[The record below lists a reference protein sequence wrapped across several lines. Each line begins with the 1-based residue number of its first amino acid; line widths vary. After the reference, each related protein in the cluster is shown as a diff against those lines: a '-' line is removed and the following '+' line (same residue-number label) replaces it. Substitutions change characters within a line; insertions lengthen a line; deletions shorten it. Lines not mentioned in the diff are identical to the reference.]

1 MAKFHTVAVATLL
14 SSLLCPTAA
23 APALVWNSSSSI
35 SESVYISQQVASS
48 SLFQDVTTNIASND
62 DLALVFVLQRASNGD
77 ENLSALAGSGAL
89 PSISNIA
96 GTTVYSHVDGIEG
109 PRSVLRDL
117 SNDAVMI
124 DMSALDGKLTGEIP
138 AVAGRKKKAARRKL
152 LEANKVII
160 NVDNSVDVSELDA
173 VVANAI
179 QNEKVKSVVLTAA
192 RSAKETKD
200 AKILKK
206 MIAKK
211 NRKVAKNAPR
221 RRLEQD
227 NNGNNQGNNGDNEAV
242 YYVYMTP
249 NILAGLL
256 FTLLFTFI
264 TFTGISCMGMIQGQD
279 VFVSKMPVVGRE
291 A

>member
-1 MAKFHTVAVATLL
+1 
-14 SSLLCPTAA
+14 
-23 APALVWNSSSSI
+23 
-35 SESVYISQQVASS
+35 
-48 SLFQDVTTNIASND
+48 
-62 DLALVFVLQRASNGD
+62 
-77 ENLSALAGSGAL
+77 
-89 PSISNIA
+89 
-96 GTTVYSHVDGIEG
+96 
-109 PRSVLRDL
+109 
-117 SNDAVMI
+117 MI

-242 YYVYMTP
+242 YYVY
-249 NILAGLL
+249 
-256 FTLLFTFI
+256 
-264 TFTGISCMGMIQGQD
+264 
-279 VFVSKMPVVGRE
+279 
-291 A
+291 